1 MWLTC
6 LQLSHAK
13 EAAALQ
19 PQAIEVPQMLDD
31 EYEQEWS
38 RDEPRESEAE
48 KPLSDA
54 VEAAKNKAKTEAEE
68 YLAAQAELDES
79 ERKQ

>member
-1 MWLTC
+1 
-6 LQLSHAK
+6 
-13 EAAALQ
+13 
-19 PQAIEVPQMLDD
+19 MLDD